1 MSKLS
6 KAPGKLLGKLVIPFF
21 VLVLV
26 AMLSAG
32 CFQDLLI
39 PTYVGPEAKKYDP
52 AGDAN
57 DLSDMNSITSIFPW
71 PTLWDAKQ
79 LAKRM
84 QRKNEVE
91 QRDIGR
97 LLVDKASHYAYV
109 AKAHYTNIE
118 DAENFK
124 KTVFS
129 PTGPIGLL
137 VPTLAA
143 FGIGAMGIT
152 RPRDKRKLKA
162 KDKVIVDLEK
172 TVVGAVESTTTV
184 S

>member
-1 MSKLS
+1 MQINKL
-6 KAPGKLLGKLVIPFF
+6 KPNLGKLIVPFLA
-21 VLVLV
+21 LVLV
-26 AMLSAG
+26 AMFSAG

-39 PTYVGPEAKKYDP
+39 PTYIAHEAIEYD
-52 AGDAN
+52 DAN
-57 DLSDMNSITSIFPW
+57 DMSSVTSFFPW

-84 QRKNEVE
+84 QRKNEIE
-91 QRDIGR
+91 QRDLGR

-109 AKAHYTNIE
+109 AKGHYTNIQ
-118 DAENFK
+118 DAEQFK
-124 KTVFS
+124 QTVFS

-143 FGIGAMGIT
+143 FGIGAMGVSK
-152 RPRDKRKLKA
+152 PRDKRKLYDR
-162 KDKVIVDLEK
+162 DKKIIDLEK
-172 TVVGAVESTTTV
+172 TVIGAVADTTTV